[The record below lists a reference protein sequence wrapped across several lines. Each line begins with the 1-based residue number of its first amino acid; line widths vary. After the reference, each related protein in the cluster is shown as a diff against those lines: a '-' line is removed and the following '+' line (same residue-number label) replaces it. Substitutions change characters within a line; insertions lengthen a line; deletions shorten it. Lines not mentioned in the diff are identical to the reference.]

1 MARRVRPSEREVQK
15 DNHPGMERAIAV
27 SRTTVRSEGI
37 YAAVIRTPPAGGTLV
52 HHHGPCETVVY
63 ILAGRARFK
72 WGDTASE
79 HELIADV
86 GDFVHIPAGEVHI
99 EENVS
104 LTEPLEVIVVRN
116 CPEPVTEIV
125 ELES

>member
-1 MARRVRPSEREVQK
+1 MARRVRPSEREVRK

-27 SRTTVRSEGI
+27 SRSTVRSEGI
-37 YAAVIRTPPAGGTLV
+37 YAAVVRTPPGGGTLV

-63 ILAGRARFK
+63 ILSGRARFK
-72 WGDTASE
+72 WGETGTE
-79 HELIADV
+79 RELIADV
-86 GDFVHIPAGEVHI
+86 GDFVHIPVGEVHT

-104 LTEPLEVIVVRN
+104 LTDPLEVIVVRN

-125 ELES
+125 E